1 MRPHCDTNAKNEGS
15 MRGAP
20 EPCYG
25 GEEGVL
31 STDVT
36 VAHLAKSNI
45 GTYGTSA
52 TIPKWER
59 FLNLILC

>member
-20 EPCYG
+20 ELCYG

-36 VAHLAKSNI
+36 VAHLASPISEHMVPVRQYLSGN
-45 GTYGTSA
+45 G
-52 TIPKWER
+52 
-59 FLNLILC
+59 F

>member
-1 MRPHCDTNAKNEGS
+1 

-20 EPCYG
+20 ELCYG

-36 VAHLAKSNI
+36 VAHLASPISEHMVPVRQYLSGN
-45 GTYGTSA
+45 G
-52 TIPKWER
+52 
-59 FLNLILC
+59 F